1 MKTNDILQW
10 LGTACFLI
18 MYTLMSLDMYPY
30 NVLAGIAGGT
40 FYLIWSIRV
49 KNKPQLVT
57 NVVALTICC
66 VGLYKAFG

>member
-66 VGLYKAFG
+66 IGLFKTFG

>member
-1 MKTNDILQW
+1 
-10 LGTACFLI
+10 

-66 VGLYKAFG
+66 IGLFKAWG